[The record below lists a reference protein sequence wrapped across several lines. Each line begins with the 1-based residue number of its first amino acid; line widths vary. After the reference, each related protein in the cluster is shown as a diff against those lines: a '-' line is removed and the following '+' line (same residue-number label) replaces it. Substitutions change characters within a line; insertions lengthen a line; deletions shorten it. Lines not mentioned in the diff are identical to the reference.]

1 MKLTRQLASEITRR
15 GAEMHDALGE
25 EQELRDARLRA
36 INRNMDVQD
45 IEQQVHEQIVAVREN
60 VENVERALAN
70 LDKDENSLEGKIEKR
85 RAELERAEK
94 RLSTLESVRPAYM
107 DEYERLQEGL
117 QDLYVAYLERHR
129 NLAHL
134 ESELDAHRAEEDER
148 SRERDAAMQKM
159 QRRLREEELKV
170 LRGEERVD
178 EAEEFDEEEF
188 DAKHSPGRPRES
200 RARRGAREPRG
211 SGSGSG
217 EASWAVRESRRRWW
231 GVSWGGTK
239 PTISAMGVRTTAS
252 GTRTEGPP
260 PTITTFDT
268 GALARSA
275 RRFYTHDAWRVSRG
289 TIRRG
294 SLGDGVIPGRAGM
307 GSEPPDARGAGD
319 SSYPPRGYRS
329 KACLGATFHSQFL
342 NENGVPPVCV
352 GVGYRKTSAA
362 PRTEP
367 AAPHGA
373 YKFTCVGYAQREL
386 NVPGEDVAA
395 AARRRQLPYC
405 EGLQILVADKNG
417 VNVDDPRRRLAF
429 ERDVL
434 ESVKRGRSREFAEQ
448 NPEVMAKLE
457 EKIREK
463 ELEIR
468 RVDAR
473 LAVETAER
481 AEEAARIGRANAR
494 SGDARPS
501 PRPRETNDPNDPNRN
516 FEPRADDD
524 GVTGWILP
532 SAALEAKFVKSAG
545 KIWRNMKRHAAYVAD
560 AVASGAG
567 GLAGGGGGGGGAPPR

>member
-45 IEQQVHEQIVAVREN
+45 IEQQVHEQIVAVREAWRTWR
-60 VENVERALAN
+60 ERWPISTRTRTASRKRSRNDAPSSSARRSACPRSSPSARRTWTSTN
-70 LDKDENSLEGKIEKR
+70 ACR
-85 RAELERAEK
+85 RACK
-94 RLSTLESVRPAYM
+94 ISTSRTCRGIA
-107 DEYERLQEGL
+107 
-117 QDLYVAYLERHR
+117 
-129 NLAHL
+129 LAHL

-188 DAKHSPGRPRES
+188 DAKRGQGRARG
-200 RARRGAREPRG
+200 RARRGPRA
-211 SGSGSG
+211 SRG
-217 EASWAVRESRRRWW
+217 EAVRARGRRR
-231 GVSWGGTK
+231 GRCAKAGGGGGERRRGDEADDFSDGSSDDT
-239 PTISAMGVRTTAS
+239 S

-294 SLGDGVIPGRAGM
+294 SLGDGVSPGRAGM

-352 GVGYRKTSAA
+352 GGRVPENLRRAQDRAGGAARRVQVHVRGVRSARAERPRRGRRRRRAPSAA
-362 PRTEP
+362 PPARASRSSSPTRTASTSTIP
-367 AAPHGA
+367 P
-373 YKFTCVGYAQREL
+373 
-386 NVPGEDVAA
+386 
-395 AARRRQLPYC
+395 
-405 EGLQILVADKNG
+405 
-417 VNVDDPRRRLAF
+417 RRLAF

-481 AEEAARIGRANAR
+481 AEEAARIGRANAALR
-494 SGDARPS
+494 GAR
-501 PRPRETNDPNDPNRN
+501 
-516 FEPRADDD
+516 
-524 GVTGWILP
+524 V
-532 SAALEAKFVKSAG
+532 
-545 KIWRNMKRHAAYVAD
+545 
-560 AVASGAG
+560 
-567 GLAGGGGGGGGAPPR
+567 PPRGPRDERPERPEPEFRTSRRGRRREVGLDPSKAWRGRR